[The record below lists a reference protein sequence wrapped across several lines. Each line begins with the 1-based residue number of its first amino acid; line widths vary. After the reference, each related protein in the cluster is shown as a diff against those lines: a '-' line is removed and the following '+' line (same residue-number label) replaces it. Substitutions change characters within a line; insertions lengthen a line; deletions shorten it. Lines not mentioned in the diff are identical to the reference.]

1 VVVEGGV
8 IVVGNPH
15 GGRGDNIWDG
25 VIGRLNLEVTTLH
38 YILGVGVWN
47 TLVDGGGGAPVRH
60 DPGVAVV
67 LVLLGGLGHLVLLR
81 DVSRNPMKKKRKVTG
96 ILRNIPQPTGDLVPY
111 TSFSSSRRSWSLRF
125 LRSWSLRSLRF
136 CPATSRSSAE

>member
-1 VVVEGGV
+1 MVVEGGV

-81 DVSRNPMKKKRKVTG
+81 DVEQEPNKEEEE
-96 ILRNIPQPTGDLVPY
+96 GDGDTQEHPPAHRGPRPVHQFQLLSQVLVP
-111 TSFSSSRRSWSLRF
+111 
-125 LRSWSLRSLRF
+125 
-136 CPATSRSSAE
+136 